1 MTQKKFFMAFLVP
14 MLITLA
20 LWFLLDAI
28 STYILDIRGVS
39 SFLTADRTVGH
50 VHKAN
55 FSGKFGG
62 FLDAFSTF
70 VSMGPLGERR
80 SSEGNCRNVPFFLF
94 MGDSITAGFEVND
107 EETFVSKI
115 SSNCD
120 TTHIVGANFGVL
132 GYDTHEVIA
141 NYTRISTSIKHNAVL
156 YLITDTDLWE
166 NTQLFPYANIAKRF
180 GRVFFGTYY
189 LPTISNLERAYLNFR
204 VFASDHFYTTST
216 AIKLL
221 ERWHA
226 NRSKV
231 AHTYTAIPADQAG
244 TLVKL
249 VKELSAAVKGNGAT
263 LYIAASPC
271 VTTDPCAGPDIERI
285 LQNSD
290 QSEEFIVLPLATELQ
305 SKFDKGEINKIDMR
319 FHNDVHLSSFGHG
332 VLAKELT
339 RLRATSL
346 GETNG
351 QLLNSWIN
359 AN

>member
-28 STYILDIRGVS
+28 STYILGIRGVS

-50 VHKAN
+50 LHKAN

-62 FLDAFSTF
+62 FLDSFSTF

-94 MGDSITAGFEVND
+94 MGDSITAGLEVND

-115 SSNCD
+115 SSNCE

-141 NYTRISTSIKHNAVL
+141 NYTRISTSIKHDAVL

-226 NRSKV
+226 TRSKV
-231 AHTYTAIPADQAG
+231 AHTYTAIPADQAE

-249 VKELSAAVKGNGAT
+249 VKVLSAAVKGNGAT

-305 SKFDKGEINKIDMR
+305 SKFDKGEINKKDMR

-346 GETNG
+346 DETKG

-359 AN
+359 AD